1 MIRRVKKA
9 FVDNLPNLDWMDNKT
24 RTAAVGKVSVVIDV
38 IIVLHYMT
46 QFHESVCLSICLCMC
61 LPVSLSAPMSYC

>member
-24 RTAAVGKVSVVIDV
+24 RVAAVGKVSDKVISHSFTD
-38 IIVLHYMT
+38 IA
-46 QFHESVCLSICLCMC
+46 S
-61 LPVSLSAPMSYC
+61 SAVTL